1 MQLAQV
7 AAAVTLT
14 ESYVSG
20 VNVEPDSVSNA
31 SRTSESFARNNCLP
45 FSLLCTHRVLSPLI
59 AVPPQGQIP
68 DRSQELERRSPLQGE
83 RSVENCPTP
92 FLQGWR
98 FDRKLPASRAKLP
111 SVQTTITNNR
121 RWRSAAST
129 LLLPHNC
136 PTAGTQSLRCRMEDV
151 FIQDKRHPP
160 GDCGW
165 TSRQLLAH
173 S

>member
-1 MQLAQV
+1 
-7 AAAVTLT
+7 
-14 ESYVSG
+14 
-20 VNVEPDSVSNA
+20 
-31 SRTSESFARNNCLP
+31 LP
-45 FSLLCTHRVLSPLI
+45 
-59 AVPPQGQIP
+59 
-68 DRSQELERRSPLQGE
+68 
-83 RSVENCPTP
+83 NP

-165 TSRQLLAH
+165 TSRQPQLDMWSVTLPRSRHETLCFWRTRSVPAENH
-173 S
+173 ETMAPQIAGQNTTAAVGGDSTTRCRCRPIQQIMSTRNACLPFTTLPAKLSCQ